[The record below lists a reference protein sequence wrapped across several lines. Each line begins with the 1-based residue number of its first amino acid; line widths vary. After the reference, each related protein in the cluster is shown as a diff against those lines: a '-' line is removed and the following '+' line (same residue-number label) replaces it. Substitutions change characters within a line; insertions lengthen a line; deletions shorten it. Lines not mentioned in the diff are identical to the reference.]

1 MSHGIKAQREKRI
14 DDYLDLYNYA
24 VSIKDE
30 DWQKKILAEL
40 SAPAYDERTE
50 LRMQQRD
57 ELISYFNDVNQT
69 LIFLYRKLQSESE
82 QASREQLWEQI
93 WTLKRIRVEIGK
105 KMRAFKE
112 ALSS

>member
-1 MSHGIKAQREKRI
+1 MSHNFQAQREKRI

-30 DWQKKILAEL
+30 QWQQAILAEL
-40 SAPAYDERTE
+40 SAPARDERTE
-50 LRMQQRD
+50 HRRQQRD
-57 ELISYFNDVNQT
+57 ELIAYFNDVNQT
-69 LIFLYRKLQSESE
+69 LIFLYRKLQRESE